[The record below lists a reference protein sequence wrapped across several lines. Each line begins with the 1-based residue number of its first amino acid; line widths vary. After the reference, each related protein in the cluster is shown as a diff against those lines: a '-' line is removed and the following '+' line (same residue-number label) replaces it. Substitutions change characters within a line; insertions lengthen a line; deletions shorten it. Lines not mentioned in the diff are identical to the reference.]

1 MTVED
6 DQAGEATHITR
17 TYTIR
22 IATVE
27 RIDALA
33 GELNLWQSDLVDY
46 LLSAALEDVE
56 SGRKSIKTAPIKW
69 GIVWD

>member
-1 MTVED
+1 MTGSEN
-6 DQAGEATHITR
+6 QAGEATHITR

-27 RIDALA
+27 RVDALA
-33 GELNLWQSDLVDY
+33 GELTLWQSDLVDY
-46 LLSAALEDVE
+46 LLAAALDDVE
-56 SGRKSIKTAPIKW
+56 SGRKSVKIAPIKW